1 MLFSGSKNDPFGPI
15 FGKWDIFSKINFN
28 HFFSFAASYLHTHFP
43 KYWSSGYWVISANRT
58 DGRTDGQTKVNLLV
72 LSILQRRTNNDTQ
85 MVSWKCFYPQL
96 YIHET
101 PIFVENMTK
110 NAFLGIL
117 RTSIFIFFGLWNQK
131 LKYLIFSSF
140 KSIICCT
147 KYLINSES

>member
-1 MLFSGSKNDPFGPI
+1 MTLLGQFLANETFFQKLISTI
-15 FGKWDIFSKINFN
+15 FLVLQLPTFIHIFQNIDQ
-28 HFFSFAASYLHTHFP
+28 A
-43 KYWSSGYWVISANRT
+43 VIELLVQT
-58 DGRTDGQTKVNLLV
+58 ERTDGQTKVNLLV

-117 RTSIFIFFGLWNQK
+117 GTSLFIFFGLWNQK